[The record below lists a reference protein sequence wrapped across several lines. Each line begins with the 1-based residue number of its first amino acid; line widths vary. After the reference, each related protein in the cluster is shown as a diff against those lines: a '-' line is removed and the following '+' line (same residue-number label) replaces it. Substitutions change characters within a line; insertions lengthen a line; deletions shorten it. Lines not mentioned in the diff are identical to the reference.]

1 MGAQFIILRFLHEI
15 ATVIWIGGMIF
26 QAVTLS
32 PVLKK
37 MDNNQQLQVRSGVV
51 KIFGWVGIISIAVLA
66 ITGIIM
72 SVGKTNSGISMLSS
86 YGTILIIKHVITA
99 ILIVLS
105 MVNAFAIM
113 PKIQKISSSG
123 DKLKVKRAKK
133 KMMLIS
139 FLNPFLGIVIVLLSA
154 VLAFLAR

>member
-1 MGAQFIILRFLHEI
+1 MGVQFVILRFLHEL

-26 QAVTLS
+26 QAIALT

-37 MDNNQQLQVRSGVV
+37 MEKNQQLQIRNSVV
-51 KIFGWVGIISIAVLA
+51 KIFGRVGIISIAVLA

-86 YGTILIIKHVITA
+86 YGTILIIKHIITA

-113 PKIQKISSSG
+113 PRILKITASG
-123 DKLKVKRAKK
+123 EELKVKKAKK

-139 FLNPFLGIVIVLLSA
+139 FLNPFLGVAIILLSA
-154 VLAFLAR
+154 VLAFLAK